1 MELLVSYANLCWLGI
16 SFIPSFFSCFLLLSL
31 AVRSSASS
39 QGWGHCS
46 GLPLHPCSQQAVRV
60 LDPAL
65 QSRVHSRVL
74 RELCVSSPTV
84 CSLPPVPPLWY
95 VGNSAT
101 HSYVCIHST
110 FHIVCMHVYTTV
122 CLLLSVSF
130 HYAVRPCTYTSW
142 V

>member
-16 SFIPSFFSCFLLLSL
+16 SFIPSFLSRFLLLSL

-39 QGWGHCS
+39 QRRGHCS

-60 LDPAL
+60 LGPAL
-65 QSRVHSRVL
+65 QSRGHSRML

-95 VGNSAT
+95 VDNSAT
-101 HSYVCIHST
+101 HSYVCTHST

-130 HYAVRPCTYTSW
+130 HYAVHTCTYASW